1 LSSGDDLNFEGAIR
15 QIDLAINEIKRAEI
29 KRASIDGGKRPSSM
43 AESSK
48 KPGLVSGLLFEF
60 GSVFT
65 G

>member
-15 QIDLAINEIKRAEI
+15 QIDLAINEIKRA
-29 KRASIDGGKRPSSM
+29 SIDGGKRPSSI

>member
-1 LSSGDDLNFEGAIR
+1 MVSDNLICQVDDLNFEGAIR
-15 QIDLAINEIKRAEI
+15 QIDLAI
-29 KRASIDGGKRPSSM
+29 KRASIDGGKRPTSM